1 MTIAI
6 CQRMNGDRALLTI
19 SDENV
24 IYMEVYD
31 TVFEAADWCKENG
44 VEIVFK

>member
-1 MTIAI
+1 MIAI
-6 CQRMNGDRALLTI
+6 CQRMSGDRALLTVA
-19 SDENV
+19 DEEM

-31 TVFEAADWCKENG
+31 TVFEAADWCRGNG